1 MKISFFDD
9 EPEIYPLQYGGKAR
23 TITNLAKEFIK
34 LLEVESV
41 TILSK
46 SIKSDEKEFSIG
58 GVNYV
63 SLNDRD
69 IIERIALE
77 MNEADI
83 LNIHCCSFTFPI
95 IQGKAKKFYF
105 LHDVLIATADKGSH
119 LDKALG
125 GQFDAIISPS
135 EFAKSI
141 YEKNKKIID
150 GKMDC
155 YVIPRHINEDIFY
168 HVDKTVIENDNKA
181 PQLLKDIIKKYKYV
195 IFFPNRPIEEKGG
208 KYLLKLSEELDK
220 KLEKYCIIGPFGE
233 NNNLPSNFID
243 TGWIKSE
250 ELKYYYSISNATLNL
265 SNLPESFSQ
274 VCIESIICGTPVVGF
289 ESGNIANLNKL
300 TNNIVLVKKD
310 IESILEGINR
320 AFNIKAD
327 EKQTQQAQNIIREEF
342 GAKKIVDMYMKLYKK
357 YMGEK
362 YGKCFN

>member
-34 LLEVESV
+34 LPEVERV

-46 SIKSDEKEFSIG
+46 SIKSNEKEFTIG

-63 SLNDRD
+63 LLNDND
-69 IIERIALE
+69 IIERIAIE
-77 MNEADI
+77 MNEVDI

-95 IQGKAKKFYF
+95 IQGRAKKFYF

-141 YEKNKKIID
+141 YEKNKKMID
-150 GKMDC
+150 GKTNC

-168 HVDKTVIENDNKA
+168 HVDKVLIENDNKA
-181 PQLLKDIIKKYKYV
+181 PKLLKDVIKKYKYI

-208 KYLLKLSEELDK
+208 KYLLELSKRLDKELDK
-220 KLEKYCIIGPFGE
+220 YCIVGPFGE

-250 ELKYYYSISNATLNL
+250 ELKYYYSISDATLNL
-265 SNLPESFSQ
+265 SSLPESFSQ
-274 VCIESIICGTPVVGF
+274 VCLESIICETPVVSF
-289 ESGNIANLNKL
+289 ESGNIPNLNKL
-300 TNNIVLVKKD
+300 TNNIILVKNN
-310 IESILEGINR
+310 IESIFGGINK

-327 EKQTQQAQNIIREEF
+327 KKQTQQAKNIIRKEF
-342 GAKKIVDMYMKLYKK
+342 GAKKIVDMYMNLYKK
-357 YMGEK
+357 YMEE
-362 YGKCFN
+362 